1 MEQRDFKGV
10 WIPKEIWLNAELSA
24 LDKVIF
30 AEIDSLDNDDHCT
43 ASNEYLADFCQCS
56 ERKVSE
62 TISRLIS
69 LGYIEQV
76 SFNGR
81 QRVLR
86 VAKSSMPHS
95 KICES
100 PSQNLLPNNID
111 NNIEDNT
118 IPINRNSNDTEDNFD
133 SHSYS
138 PKELRDDFL
147 GSVKKPQKQKRR
159 SLYDKCV
166 DEVYAYTKNLALQ
179 DALVRYLS
187 VRLAIKEKPLY
198 GVNQWIGLL
207 NRLTK
212 TRGNKLRIVEQSI
225 ERGWCS
231 FYEFKDKLSVFSEG
245 DGVSCESSDDTSEE
259 RQVKLE
265 KQGRRSKF

>member
-1 MEQRDFKGV
+1 MDINNFVVIQGWMRSE
-10 WIPKEIWLNAELSA
+10 LNLSGNDLLVYA
-24 LDKVIF
+24 IIYGFSQDGETTF
-30 AEIDSLDNDDHCT
+30 NGSLQ
-43 ASNEYLADFCQCS
+43 YLANWCGATKQGIQKNLKNLIDRGLIAKNDHTINGVKFCSYSCILCNIVVHPIQ
-56 ERKVSE
+56 
-62 TISRLIS
+62 
-69 LGYIEQV
+69 
-76 SFNGR
+76 
-81 QRVLR
+81 
-86 VAKSSMPHS
+86 HS
-95 KICES
+95 CI
-100 PSQNLLPNNID
+100 NNID
-111 NNIEDNT
+111 SNIDDNS
-118 IPINRNSNDTEDNFD
+118 IPINRNIGDDEDNSE

-147 GSVKKPQKQKRR
+147 GSVKKPEKQKRK
-159 SLYDKCV
+159 SLYDKCI

-225 ERGWCS
+225 EKGWCS
-231 FYEFKDKLSVFSEG
+231 FYEFKAAPSAFSEG
-245 DGVSCESSDDTSEE
+245 DGVSCESSDDTAED
-259 RQVKLE
+259 RQIKLE

>member
-1 MEQRDFKGV
+1 MNTNNFVVIQGWMRSE
-10 WIPKEIWLNAELSA
+10 LNLSGNDLLVYA
-24 LDKVIF
+24 IIYGFSQDGETAF
-30 AEIDSLDNDDHCT
+30 NGSLQ
-43 ASNEYLADFCQCS
+43 YLANWCGATKQGIQKNLKNLIDMGLIAKNDRIINGVKFCSYSC
-56 ERKVSE
+56 
-62 TISRLIS
+62 ILCNI
-69 LGYIEQV
+69 
-76 SFNGR
+76 
-81 QRVLR
+81 
-86 VAKSSMPHS
+86 VAHPIQHS
-95 KICES
+95 CID
-100 PSQNLLPNNID
+100 NID
-111 NNIEDNT
+111 NNIDDNS
-118 IPINRNSNDTEDNFD
+118 IPINRNIGDDEDNSE

-147 GSVKKPQKQKRR
+147 GSVKKPEKQKRK

-225 ERGWCS
+225 EKGWCS
-231 FYEFKDKLSVFSEG
+231 FYEFKDTHSAFSEG
-245 DGVSCESSDDTSEE
+245 DGVSCESSDDTAED
-259 RQVKLE
+259 RQIKLE